1 MLDVR
6 ELERK
11 WLRYKIRR
19 YLPYGVLSL
28 SLLLIVIVLANI
40 DFSKESPLSVP
51 NERTAQTKQKDISSP
66 SNKKEKTPAITIA
79 KADTSQTQSTQLPRQ
94 AQAATRTN
102 TPAPA
107 AVAPTSQKETAQYS
121 ESTKRS
127 SSKVLKPSMDFLRK
141 MKDNSVLPESQPVT
155 VATTKQPYSSAQS
168 SSIQSSSTVKEE
180 ENLEEKESV
189 EQTKKTKVEIKI
201 SKTSKRDLQ
210 EIIKRFKK
218 NNNPVLGVFIAKK
231 YYEMGDYHKA
241 YNYALITNQIDS
253 TIEDSWIIFA
263 KSLVKLGQK
272 ERAIKTLKAYINTSK
287 SSKAQILLDNILRGK
302 FK

>member
-11 WLRYKIRR
+11 WLRYKIKR
-19 YLPYGVLSL
+19 YLPYAVLSI
-28 SLLLIVIVLANI
+28 SLLLIAVVLVNI
-40 DFSKESPLSVP
+40 DFSKQDAVSQD
-51 NERTAQTKQKDISSP
+51 TTH
-66 SNKKEKTPAITIA
+66 KEARKT
-79 KADTSQTQSTQLPRQ
+79 
-94 AQAATRTN
+94 
-102 TPAPA
+102 APA
-107 AVAPTSQKETAQYS
+107 AKKITQENNATILALSKPTHTLSKPAQIQHSVEQQTPTSTSSTASVQKESTTYTAPQKT
-121 ESTKRS
+121 EEP
-127 SSKVLKPSMDFLRK
+127 SKVLKPSMDFLRK
-141 MKDNSVLPESQPVT
+141 MKDNSILPQSEPIAPPKPQTPYTASQT
-155 VATTKQPYSSAQS
+155 SSLS
-168 SSIQSSSTVKEE
+168 KS
-180 ENLEEKESV
+180 ENDIEEKQ
-189 EQTKKTKVEIKI
+189 QTQEAQKTKVEIKI
-201 SKTSKRDLQ
+201 SKTSKKDLQ

-253 TIEDSWIIFA
+253 TIEDSWIVFA

>member
-11 WLRYKIRR
+11 WLRYKIKR
-19 YLPYGVLSL
+19 YLPYAVLSI
-28 SLLLIVIVLANI
+28 SLLLIAVVLVNI
-40 DFSKESPLSVP
+40 DFSKQDAVSQD
-51 NERTAQTKQKDISSP
+51 TTH
-66 SNKKEKTPAITIA
+66 KEARKT
-79 KADTSQTQSTQLPRQ
+79 
-94 AQAATRTN
+94 
-102 TPAPA
+102 APA
-107 AVAPTSQKETAQYS
+107 AKKITQENNATTLALSKPTHTLSKPAQIQHSVEQQTPTSTSSTASVQKESITYTAPQKT
-121 ESTKRS
+121 EEP
-127 SSKVLKPSMDFLRK
+127 SKVLKPSMDFLRK
-141 MKDNSVLPESQPVT
+141 MKDNSILPQSEPIAPPKPQTPYTASQT
-155 VATTKQPYSSAQS
+155 SSLS
-168 SSIQSSSTVKEE
+168 KS
-180 ENLEEKESV
+180 ENDIEEKQ
-189 EQTKKTKVEIKI
+189 QTQEAQKTKVEIKI
-201 SKTSKRDLQ
+201 SKTSKKDLQ

-253 TIEDSWIIFA
+253 TIEDSWIVFA